1 MKVKIKDIAEYCH
14 VSEGTVDRALHNRFG
29 IREETRQKIIA
40 AAEELGYTPDHIARS
55 LATGLSMTIGVVCFD
70 LRNNFF
76 PELIDT
82 IEMRAKEKGYFI
94 HLVLTHK
101 DFKNEEEGLRFLLSR
116 NVDGIILFP
125 IGVGKEYV
133 SRLKKL
139 DIPVIT
145 IYNKISND
153 FTLLGVDDVDAMR
166 DAVTYIYDKGYEQIL
181 YVTPSIH
188 WQEKDGRNVYILKQ
202 RMKGFKK
209 GVEAVGASYGE
220 VFQEGLGPAEID
232 KMVSRIRSHEKT
244 AILCE
249 CDSYALQVM
258 ECLEK
263 KGLTT
268 PNDYGLMGYDNL
280 EMLEYI
286 HPRLTT
292 IKYSVAKMGNLAF
305 DCLYDEI
312 QGDSE
317 KKTHLLP
324 YEIVEGETIRD
335 QK

>member
-1 MKVKIKDIAEYCH
+1 MKVKIKDIAKYCH

-29 IREETRQKIIA
+29 IRDETRQKILD

-55 LATGLSMTIGVVCFD
+55 LATGFSMTIGVVCFD
-70 LRNNFF
+70 LHNNFF

-82 IEMRAKEKGYFI
+82 IETRAKEKGYFI

-101 DFKNEEEGLRFLLSR
+101 NFKNEEEGLRFLLSR

-125 IGVGKEYV
+125 IGAGKEYV

-139 DIPVIT
+139 DIPIIT
-145 IYNKISND
+145 IYNKIAND

-166 DAVTYIYDKGYEQIL
+166 DAVKHIHSKGYEQIL
-181 YVTPSIH
+181 YVTPAIRR
-188 WQEKDGRNVYILKQ
+188 QEKDGRNVYILKQ
-202 RMKGFKK
+202 RMEGFKK
-209 GVEAVGASYGE
+209 GVEETKPEHARI
-220 VFQEGLGPAEID
+220 FQEGLDPEEIR
-232 KMVSRIRSHEKT
+232 KIVSEIKTHGKT

-249 CDSYALQVM
+249 CDSYALQMM
-258 ECLEK
+258 ECLGKE
-263 KGLTT
+263 GLFA
-268 PNDYGLMGYDNL
+268 PKDYGLMGYDNL
-280 EMLEYI
+280 EMLGYI

-312 QGDSE
+312 QGNSE
-317 KKTHLLP
+317 KETHLLP
-324 YEIVEGETIRD
+324 YEIVEGETIR
-335 QK
+335 